1 MDNSV
6 LSRKTGWRKVCR
18 FAIALAALF
27 CCYRLILDS
36 AKAGVSRLFST
47 AAIIQ
52 SRIEPAD
59 TAIRLTPN
67 DPEAHYT
74 RALALI
80 NKERLVEAV
89 GELHE
94 STRLR
99 PHHYYEWLDLG
110 VTLDRVGDRPGADAA
125 LRKSISLAPSFAQ
138 PHWQL
143 GSMLYR
149 DAQYP
154 EAFKELRKGAAS
166 NPDLMTGLLQL
177 AWVAGNEDV
186 SAFLSIAQPSDVKTH
201 LEAAQFLATQSK
213 GEASVAQVREAGEV
227 TSDEERRLVKQTIR
241 LLLSAQEFA
250 AAFETWKLSHS
261 ALAKNIEKEQI
272 VNGDFLD
279 PIPLD
284 DPGFG
289 WQLQSNPA
297 VSVAIDTYGPN
308 PGTRSLRIE
317 YAGDNSP
324 STPLVNQLILL
335 QPGKRY
341 SLSFM
346 AKADNLVSGGRPV
359 VVALTANG
367 NPPKILGESDPLS
380 MRGDEW
386 SRYTFPFATDEVSGG
401 IFVSLQRQQC
411 TQVPCPI
418 FGKLW
423 LSKFSISRADQTEI
437 TNVSKK

>member
-1 MDNSV
+1 MADKVNSR
-6 LSRKTGWRKVCR
+6 LQKGIGWRQILRAV
-18 FAIALAALF
+18 LGLLGLF

-36 AKAGVSRLFST
+36 ATAGVSRLNST
-47 AAIIQ
+47 AAILQ

-59 TAIRLTPN
+59 TAVRLAPR

-74 RALALI
+74 RALTLI
-80 NKERLVEAV
+80 NMERLDEAV
-89 GELHE
+89 VELRE

-110 VTLDRVGDRPGADAA
+110 VTLDRLGDRQGADAA
-125 LRKSISLAPSFAQ
+125 IRKSISMAPSFAQ

-154 EAFKELRKGAAS
+154 EAFRELRQGSTS
-166 NPDLMTGLLQL
+166 NPNLTDGLFQL
-177 AWVAGNEDV
+177 AWVAANGDV
-186 SAFLSIAQPSDVKTH
+186 STFLSLAQPNVRRSH
-201 LEAAQFLATQSK
+201 LEAAQFLATQGK
-213 GEASVAQVREAGEV
+213 GEASAEQVREAGEV
-227 TSDEERRLVKQTIR
+227 TSDEERGLLKQTVR
-241 LLLSAQEFA
+241 LLLSAQEFS
-250 AAFETWKLSHS
+250 AAFEVWKLSH
-261 ALAKNIEKEQI
+261 AATAKNIEKEQI
-272 VNGDFLD
+272 VNGDFLA
-279 PIPLD
+279 PILLD

-289 WQLQSNPA
+289 WQLQSNST
-297 VSVAIDTYGPN
+297 VSVAIDTYGPD

-324 STPLVNQLILL
+324 LTPLVNQLVLL

-359 VVALTANG
+359 VVALAANS
-367 NPPKILGESDPLS
+367 NPPRILGQSEPVA
-380 MRGDEW
+380 MGRNEW
-386 SRYTFPFATDEVSGG
+386 TRYTFQFGTDEATSG
-401 IFVSLQRQQC
+401 ILVSLQRQAC

-423 LSKFSISRADQTEI
+423 LSKFSIVRA
-437 TNVSKK
+437 